1 MTGSSTRN
9 TASRRMRQLL
19 GRLAA
24 QVGGSARLQVIAI
37 LACVLALD
45 AADKGTIG
53 AVTPDLRQDLGIDDT
68 GIGALVAVSSG
79 ASALAAIPVGR
90 LTDRVNRV
98 RLPAGSI
105 LLWSMAMAI
114 SALADS
120 FQVLLFS
127 RMAMGAVTATT
138 GPTLASLVG
147 DYFPL
152 SERGRMYGF
161 ILAGEMLGSGLGLIV
176 LGDLASWTS
185 WRTSFWV
192 LALIGLGLLYVVA
205 RRLPE
210 PERGGGSR
218 TRTAGERHERREHD
232 GGEAGT
238 TGEEPPRRNDLVYET
253 IRRRAIEPQTALIL
267 KHDPARM
274 SLRQAVVYVL
284 RVPTN
289 RIMIIASAVGYFFFS
304 GLRTFT
310 VEFVTRHY
318 GLSRVAVS
326 GLIPI
331 IGIGALAGVL
341 SAGPLSDRLTER
353 GHLSGRVRMPA
364 AAYIVSAALFL
375 PAITTTTVAM
385 AIPLYTAAAFCLAA
399 TNPPLD
405 AARLD
410 VMHFRLWGRA
420 ESVRTFL
427 RMSSEAS
434 APVLF
439 GAVADALG
447 GGAGRADGLKYTFL
461 IMLVPLV
468 ANGLILFTAGR
479 TYPRDVATAV
489 ASEARTRG
497 AGERRDS

>member
-1 MTGSSTRN
+1 
-9 TASRRMRQLL
+9 MRQLL

-37 LACVLALD
+37 LACVLAL
-45 AADKGTIG
+45 
-53 AVTPDLRQDLGIDDT
+53 
-68 GIGALVAVSSG
+68 
-79 ASALAAIPVGR
+79 
-90 LTDRVNRV
+90 
-98 RLPAGSI
+98 
-105 LLWSMAMAI
+105 
-114 SALADS
+114 
-120 FQVLLFS
+120 
-127 RMAMGAVTATT
+127 
-138 GPTLASLVG
+138 
-147 DYFPL
+147 
-152 SERGRMYGF
+152 
-161 ILAGEMLGSGLGLIV
+161 
-176 LGDLASWTS
+176 
-185 WRTSFWV
+185 
-192 LALIGLGLLYVVA
+192 
-205 RRLPE
+205 
-210 PERGGGSR
+210 
-218 TRTAGERHERREHD
+218 
-232 GGEAGT
+232 
-238 TGEEPPRRNDLVYET
+238 
-253 IRRRAIEPQTALIL
+253 TALIL

-479 TYPRDVATAV
+479 TYPRDVATAM